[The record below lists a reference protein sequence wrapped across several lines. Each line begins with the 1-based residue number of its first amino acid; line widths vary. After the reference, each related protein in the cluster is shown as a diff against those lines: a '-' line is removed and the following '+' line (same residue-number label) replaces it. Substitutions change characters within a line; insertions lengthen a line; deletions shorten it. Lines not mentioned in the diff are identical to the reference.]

1 MLEKYKEHIPEEEY
15 ATKVAALLALLPD
28 PENYV
33 EFTKTSALVVLAP
46 KEEPEPEPEEGDDEK
61 GEGED
66 LEAGESVEVEETKKK
81 GRVGV
86 AVAATGAAFVAAGS
100 AIKKPFTHKSDEA
113 PSGVPEGGVGPAS
126 GSLNA

>member
-46 KEEPEPEPEEGDDEK
+46 KEEPEPEPEEGDGEEGGDLEE
-61 GEGED
+61 GEG
-66 LEAGESVEVEETKKK
+66 VEVEEAKKK

-86 AVAATGAAFVAAGS
+86 AVAATGAAFVAAGT

-113 PSGVPEGGVGPAS
+113 PPGEQEGDVAPEA
-126 GSLNA
+126 GSLNV